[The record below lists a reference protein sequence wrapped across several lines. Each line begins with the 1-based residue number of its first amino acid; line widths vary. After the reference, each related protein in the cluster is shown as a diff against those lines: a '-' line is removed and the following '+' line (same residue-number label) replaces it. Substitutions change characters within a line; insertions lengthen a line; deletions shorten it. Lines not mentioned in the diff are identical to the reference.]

1 MLHALPALLDDLER
15 RLIQGEDP
23 LPLLSTVRWAEVIDW
38 PQTMEGAQRLK
49 QRLAGLQQLLNGLQA
64 PLNAALSAAGA
75 NPSYQ
80 ASGRVELSPHFT
92 LGIQEHV

>member
-15 RLIQGEDP
+15 RLVQGEDP
-23 LPLLSTVRWAEVIDW
+23 LPLLAAIRWAEVIDW
-38 PQTMEGAQRLK
+38 PKSREEALRLK
-49 QRLAGLQQLLNGLQA
+49 LRLSGLQTLLNGLQA

-80 ASGRVELSPHFT
+80 PNGRVELPLHFSV
-92 LGIQEHV
+92 GIQEHV